1 MRRENLVRDSGCPV
15 AETRLP
21 TGRLTVRAP
30 PLSGGET
37 TTLAQVEP
45 VVVLILAAVFIGA
58 LAQRITGMGFGLVSG
73 PFLVLLLD
81 PVSGVLLVNLCGI
94 VAAATVF
101 ARTWREVEWPV
112 FWKLAVGTVVG
123 TVPGA
128 LLTTALPTASLQV
141 LIGALIIAS
150 LAVSLLIGRV
160 GTTMPANFGT
170 QFSAGFVSGTMSAAA
185 GAGGPAVSAYAVLTR
200 WEHRPF
206 AATLQ
211 PFLVVGTA
219 SAIIAKVIV
228 DGGVWPQLDPAI
240 WIGIGI
246 VLVAGL
252 LGGDLLAQKVAPTA
266 ARIAMI
272 VLAFGGGAATLAK
285 GLGLFG

>member
-1 MRRENLVRDSGCPV
+1 M
-15 AETRLP
+15 
-21 TGRLTVRAP
+21 
-30 PLSGGET
+30 
-37 TTLAQVEP
+37 
-45 VVVLILAAVFIGA
+45 LILTAVFVGA
-58 LAQRITGMGFGLVSG
+58 LSQRVTGMGFGLVSG

-81 PVSGVLLVNLCGI
+81 PVSGVILVNLCGI
-94 VAAATVF
+94 IASGTVF

-112 FWKLAVGTVVG
+112 FWKLSVGTVVG

-128 LLTTALPTASLQV
+128 LLTTALPTAPLQI

-150 LAVSLLIGRV
+150 LAASLIIGRL
-160 GTTMPANFGT
+160 GATIPANFGT
-170 QFSAGFVSGTMSAAA
+170 QFTSGFVSGTMSAAA

-200 WEHRPF
+200 WEQRPF

-211 PFLVVGTA
+211 PFLVVGTG
-219 SAIIAKVIV
+219 SAILAKALFD
-228 DGGVWPQLDPAI
+228 DGAWPQLDLTI
-240 WIGIGI
+240 WVGIGV

-252 LGGDLLAQKVAPTA
+252 LGGDLLARKIAPTT

-272 VLAFGGGAATLAK
+272 VLAFGGGVATLAK

>member
-123 TVPGA
+123 GEADDHP
-128 LLTTALPTASLQV
+128 
-141 LIGALIIAS
+141 
-150 LAVSLLIGRV
+150 
-160 GTTMPANFGT
+160 
-170 QFSAGFVSGTMSAAA
+170 
-185 GAGGPAVSAYAVLTR
+185 
-200 WEHRPF
+200 
-206 AATLQ
+206 
-211 PFLVVGTA
+211 
-219 SAIIAKVIV
+219 
-228 DGGVWPQLDPAI
+228 
-240 WIGIGI
+240 
-246 VLVAGL
+246 
-252 LGGDLLAQKVAPTA
+252 
-266 ARIAMI
+266 
-272 VLAFGGGAATLAK
+272 
-285 GLGLFG
+285 GLGRAGDDADDDIIELEAQFFFLGADFFGEADIA

>member
-1 MRRENLVRDSGCPV
+1 M
-15 AETRLP
+15 
-21 TGRLTVRAP
+21 
-30 PLSGGET
+30 
-37 TTLAQVEP
+37 EP
-45 VVVLILAAVFIGA
+45 VVVLILAAVFVGA
-58 LAQRITGMGFGLVSG
+58 LSQRVTGMGFGLVSG

-81 PVSGVLLVNLCGI
+81 PVSGVILVNLCGI
-94 VAAATVF
+94 IASGTVF

-112 FWKLAVGTVVG
+112 FWKLAVGTVAG

-128 LLTTALPTASLQV
+128 LLTTALLTAPLQI

-150 LAVSLLIGRV
+150 LAVSLIIGRF
-160 GTTMPANFGT
+160 GATIPANFGT
-170 QFSAGFVSGTMSAAA
+170 QFTSGFVSGTMSAAA

-200 WEHRPF
+200 WEQRPF

-211 PFLVVGTA
+211 PFLVVGTG
-219 SAIIAKVIV
+219 SAILAKALL
-228 DGGVWPQLDPAI
+228 DEGAWPRLDPTI
-240 WIGIGI
+240 WVGIGI

-252 LGGDLLAQKVAPTA
+252 LGGDLLARRLPPTT